1 MTGEGKIFSRNYI
14 ICFFG
19 TFLLYC
25 SVYFLIP
32 VLPLYLDSI
41 GKSRSETGVI
51 IGSFSATSII
61 LRPMV
66 GRLMDRWP
74 KKALMVCG
82 AIIFLAAP
90 PLYLLSTSVAALILI
105 RLFHGAG
112 VAMYATAAVVTVAG
126 VAPRDK
132 LAHAAGIYVTSVS
145 AAMGLAPL
153 LGSYTNSFWSF
164 ERELFLLCFL
174 AFLILLLSLLLQE
187 PRTQPEKIQRQAFLS
202 VLQDKNVL
210 VPSLSL
216 TTCTFSLGTV
226 TAFLPLYVQ
235 SWGGHQTGLFFA
247 VYSLVIVATR
257 LLGGGLSDSLG
268 RKTVLVPS
276 IIAVFSSTLAFI
288 FIRSNWSLCANAVF
302 YAAGFSLVY
311 PTLNALVVE
320 RVSVKSRGTALGIL
334 SASLDGG
341 LFIGPATM
349 GYFGHYLGWQH
360 MFLAASLVPLAG
372 ALFFLRFLPARPDA
386 PAAGKAFR

>member
-1 MTGEGKIFSRNYI
+1 MTGGGKIFTRNYV
-14 ICFFG
+14 ICFLG

-32 VLPLYLDSI
+32 ILPLYLDNI
-41 GKSRSETGVI
+41 GKSTSETGII
-51 IGSFSATSII
+51 IGSFSATSIV

-66 GRLMDRWP
+66 GRLLDRWP

-82 AIIFLAAP
+82 AIIFLVAP
-90 PLYLLSTSVAALILI
+90 PLYLLSESVAVLTLI

-112 VAMYATAAVVTVAG
+112 VALFATSAVVTVAG
-126 VAPRDK
+126 VVPRDR
-132 LAHAAGIYVTSVS
+132 LAHATGIYVTSVS
-145 AAMGLAPL
+145 AAMGVAPL
-153 LGSYTNSFWSF
+153 LGSYTSAFCSFD
-164 ERELFLLCFL
+164 RELFLLCFL
-174 AFLILLLSLLLQE
+174 AFWILILSLLLQE
-187 PRTQPEKIQRQAFLS
+187 PRTPPEQIQRQSFLT
-202 VLQDKNVL
+202 VLQDKKVL
-210 VPSLSL
+210 VPSLAL
-216 TTCTFSLGTV
+216 ATCTFSLGTI

-235 SWGGHQTGLFFA
+235 SWGSHQAGLFFA

-276 IIAVFSSTLAFI
+276 IIAVFLSTLAFV
-288 FIRSNWSLCANAVF
+288 FIRTTWSLSANAVF

-320 RVSVKSRGTALGIL
+320 RVNVTNRGTALGIL

-341 LFIGPATM
+341 LFLGPATM
-349 GYFGHYLGWQH
+349 GYVGHYLGLQQ
-360 MFLAASLVPLAG
+360 MFLAASLAPLAG
-372 ALFFLRFLPARPDA
+372 VLLFIRLMPPSAKKKIRDSL
-386 PAAGKAFR
+386 